1 MQQRTLT
8 PQARKELERLWFI
21 YGNHGRKHSD
31 AGHKFIQVLLE
42 SGQDERDFFHPP
54 EDVVALVDQVFK
66 GKDEPVVRD
75 GRIVC
80 PICTKK
86 IAMFSSGLSAG
97 KIRQHGFPLC
107 QGSHMLPDQAVALAK
122 AIREAG
128 EAWWAKEDEAYTI
141 SQRAL
146 KESFDLQSVPDESY
160 QEASKALDSLIASG
174 QAALTEADRLYD
186 IYQSMKGDPS

>member
-8 PQARKELERLWFI
+8 QETRKELERLWFI

-42 SGQDERDFFHPP
+42 SGQERDFFHPP
-54 EDVVALVDQVFK
+54 EDVVALVDAVFK
-66 GKDEPVVRD
+66 GKAEPVARD

-86 IAMFSSGLSAG
+86 VTIFTSGLSIG
-97 KIRQHGFPLC
+97 IIRKHGFPLC
-107 QGSHMLPDQAVALAK
+107 KGSRLLPDQALALAK

-128 EAWWAKEDEAYTI
+128 EAWWAKEDEAFKL
-141 SQRAL
+141 SQQSFSDCWSL
-146 KESFDLQSVPDESY
+146 KHLPDEEY
-160 QEASKALDSLIASG
+160 QKAADALD
-174 QAALTEADRLYD
+174 ALLDRIQTLNKEADRLYD
-186 IYQSMKGDPS
+186 IYVSMKGDPS